1 MVDLNKSVQD
11 TGIALEKPSVYT
23 NEQKEADKL
32 MLHFMNLAK
41 YIEIIDAGTNSK
53 EGSIID
59 TFLTDNELSNFNDKR
74 LKFYH
79 QFFRSVNNDPR
90 TVQNVLKVHSYIK
103 GLKKEEREVLKQIF
117 GYLEDSTHAKTDKN
131 VYIQKLFDKIK
142 NDEVIQQQSSQ
153 PDQQNQTRGGTMSES
168 DYSKKYIDNIES
180 KNIESKNIESDGNLE
195 DHLKNLV
202 KKKPA
207 ISDDTEDNLRGILKL
222 EYGFDNVNNLNQNI
236 YKEDTA
242 DTKVKDDNAI
252 QQFIEDYEGAFD
264 NDEGIERTTAIKNAV
279 EKLENSRENV
289 LENLRISREDRL
301 VFILTTF
308 LIRYVTMNLV
318 QWCIDI
324 NFIKD
329 FYEGF
334 ILFAVI
340 YNVIFWLIIMFVNI
354 NTLPSVTYMNLRSD
368 MGMIRSLF
376 YYFYMGTN
384 GIMRLITHSVIL
396 IVILLIPVII
406 NINAKN
412 PNKDDRES
420 HENQFLSMEEK
431 KKLIKLLSLLTIF
444 VWIFTSIIAIKF

>member
-153 PDQQNQTRGGTMSES
+153 TDEQIKTVGGTMSES

-180 KNIESKNIESDGNLE
+180 NGNLE

-202 KKKPA
+202 EKNHE
-207 ISDDTEDNLRGILKL
+207 INDTEDNLRGILKL

-236 YKEDTA
+236 YNEGTA

-264 NDEGIERTTAIKNAV
+264 KDEGIERTTAIKNAV
-279 EKLENSRENV
+279 NKLENSRENV

-396 IVILLIPVII
+396 IIILLIPVII